1 MPQVPVNGGVGTPTQ
16 SWCHSRGFQTT
27 HRALFLHS
35 PGGTLLELEGLNPLY
50 RWTNQG
56 PERNDWL
63 SGSHSKSKSPQ
74 ILGPLPAEP
83 RHMIPEHKKCPR
95 HEQQI
100 PGLQKSPAIPRK
112 WNSAFTD
119 KELLKVSGL
128 GQRVPGFLLPARGLV
143 GVTFLGLQRRPQ
155 LWPLA
160 EVVGVP
166 RIFSWSVG
174 QSSCL
179 ANAHLSTCPAGIYSM
194 SLPLGRLLW
203 DPMFPQP

>member
-119 KELLKVSGL
+119 EELLKVSGL
-128 GQRVPGFLLPARGLV
+128 GQRVPGFLLPARGLWV
-143 GVTFLGLQRRPQ
+143 SLSWVYRGGLNSGHLLRWLVCPEYSPGQ
-155 LWPLA
+155 LVSRLA
-160 EVVGVP
+160 
-166 RIFSWSVG
+166 W
-174 QSSCL
+174 L
-179 ANAHLSTCPAGIYSM
+179 MLTCPPVLQVSIQCHF
-194 SLPLGRLLW
+194 L
-203 DPMFPQP
+203 